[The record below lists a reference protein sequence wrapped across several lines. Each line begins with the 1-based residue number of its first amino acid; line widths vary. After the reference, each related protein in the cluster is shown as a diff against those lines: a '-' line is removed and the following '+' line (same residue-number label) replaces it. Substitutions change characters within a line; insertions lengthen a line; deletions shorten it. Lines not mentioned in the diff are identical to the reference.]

1 MSTDFP
7 IIRTTIS
14 SNRVL
19 TGLLFMA
26 VLFLASPASAENKLP
41 TPNWDREL
49 ALQTS
54 AMGSDE
60 QQLSEWFRMLR
71 AGESGALLDVLRKY
85 SDSRL
90 ASAPV
95 RERQLYL
102 FTQGLADF
110 PAAAIPAE
118 LMDLLE
124 SYTPETLVPGDENAI
139 SAVPLFNIPAAA
151 KGLRHSMERQRGEIR
166 SAQLLLSEPDNWIR
180 AYLDASASSRG
191 GFLDALDSATGQQ
204 LETLGQTAILALH
217 EQPALSVVAARAAS
231 ATGDHAALQY
241 IIQNAHGPDLAPI
254 LRSAAGTLSQNEQ
267 AIALLSAIASA
278 PAENA
283 ALAIALLAPGLHVV
297 AEVTNSL
304 FDLLEDPILGSAAAL
319 ALSHHPDPA
328 VSQQLSILARDQ
340 GAAAQRARLALALT
354 RKGVNP

>member
-1 MSTDFP
+1 MSTGFP
-7 IIRTTIS
+7 IIRATIS
-14 SNRVL
+14 SHRVL
-19 TGLLFMA
+19 TGLLFTA
-26 VLFLASPASAENKLP
+26 VLFLAPPATAENKLP

-151 KGLRHSMERQRGEIR
+151 KGLRHSMARQRGEIR
-166 SAQLLLSEPDNWIR
+166 SAQLLSEPDNWIR
-180 AYLDASASSRG
+180 AYLAASAPSRG

-204 LETLGQTAILALH
+204 LEKLGQTAMLTLH
-217 EQPALSVVAARAAS
+217 EQPVLSVVAARAAL
-231 ATGDHAALQY
+231 ATGDHAALQT
-241 IIQNAHGPDLAPI
+241 IIQNTHGPELAPI

-283 ALAIALLAPGLHVV
+283 ALAIALLAPGLHDV
-297 AEVTNSL
+297 AAVTNSL
-304 FDLLEDPILGSAAAL
+304 FDLLEDPVLGSAAAL